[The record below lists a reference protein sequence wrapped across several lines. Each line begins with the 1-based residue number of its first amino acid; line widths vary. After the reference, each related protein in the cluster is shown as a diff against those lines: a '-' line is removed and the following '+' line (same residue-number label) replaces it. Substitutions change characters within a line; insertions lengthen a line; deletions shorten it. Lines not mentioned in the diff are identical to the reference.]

1 MGSQSVRHSCVP
13 EHKIKPEELYNNI
26 IIYTNISV
34 HMRLERV
41 ETLHE
46 ACKPKVWRAGTIA
59 GTGARAHSK
68 QSRRS
73 SCPFGACFLEGGRQH
88 RLRGDGKSLLFFGL
102 GLLEERTPPGK
113 LSKMRRRRWKGSGRR
128 TGSLGRPL
136 QGAQRVRTGKQGNN
150 ETEARTG
157 FCGVFWWHWVAW
169 RTLVPG
175 PGIEL
180 VPPAVEM
187 QSPNHWTTREAA
199 RPGFWTW

>member
-1 MGSQSVRHSCVP
+1 MTPGSGGSSGEGKASHSSILARRIPWTEEPGELRSMGSQSVRHSCVP

-113 LSKMRRRRWKGSGRR
+113 LSKMRRRR
-128 TGSLGRPL
+128 
-136 QGAQRVRTGKQGNN
+136 
-150 ETEARTG
+150 
-157 FCGVFWWHWVAW
+157 
-169 RTLVPG
+169 
-175 PGIEL
+175 
-180 VPPAVEM
+180 
-187 QSPNHWTTREAA
+187 
-199 RPGFWTW
+199 